1 MAAILDNV
9 RARPAL
15 LSVVVA
21 VAFHGAVVAALPR
34 RHAHPHTLV
43 APRPQEVEVARP
55 HFQAMPPAAP
65 PLARAAVAALGG
77 GEASAPARALLNLAR
92 REAPPAPPAPAAV
105 ESPLAGDFVL
115 PQAPASGQGGGT
127 SEAALPPGL
136 AGLSAEPALAAPP
149 SVTPIAVLTPDRSR
163 PASLMHGE
171 SWSWSCPWPNEA
183 DAIDDAVAVVQ
194 ITVGPAG
201 RAARVDVVKDP
212 GYGFGREA
220 RKCALRETY
229 APALDRDGRAV
240 LGITKPIRVRF
251 AR

>member
-1 MAAILDNV
+1 MAAILDDV

-21 VAFHGAVVAALPR
+21 VAFHGAVVAALPH
-34 RHAHPHTLV
+34 RHAHPHAPV
-43 APRPQEVEVARP
+43 AQRPQEVEVARP
-55 HFQAMPPAAP
+55 RFQATRPEAP

-92 REAPPAPPAPAAV
+92 RAPAPAPAATAV

-115 PQAPASGQGGGT
+115 PGAPASGPGDGT

-136 AGLSAEPALAAPP
+136 PGLSAEPALAAPP
-149 SVTPIAVLTPDRSR
+149 PVTPIAAPTPDRSR
-163 PASLMHGE
+163 PATLMHGE
-171 SWSWSCPWPNEA
+171 LWSWSCPWPTEA
-183 DAIDDAVAVVQ
+183 DAIDDAVAVVR
-194 ITVGPAG
+194 ITVDPAG
-201 RAARVDVVKDP
+201 RAARVDVVNDP

-240 LGITKPIRVRF
+240 LGTTKPIRVRF